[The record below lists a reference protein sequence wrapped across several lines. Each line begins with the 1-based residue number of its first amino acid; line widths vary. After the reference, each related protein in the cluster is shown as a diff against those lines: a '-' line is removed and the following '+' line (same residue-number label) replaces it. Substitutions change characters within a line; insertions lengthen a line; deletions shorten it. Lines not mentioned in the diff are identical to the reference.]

1 MSQTKTTLHQSFRM
15 IDKLYWLENEI
26 FREFAL
32 ETSTN
37 PHVEA
42 VDLNNPLTS
51 ISKIFLS
58 DIVSSQIHFRNKD
71 LPLII
76 PNRMLIQDNSS
87 CTYSYF
93 QIGPDGIAFIRGL
106 FKKLNADNIAEM
118 LKEFRSE
125 VLTDSSNFYRGLP
138 HWVGK
143 DALYT
148 SCPAYE
154 RLTSGLENAHRIVFD
169 NSDWKAIK
177 EDEKVNYLILITY
190 ELDQSNCDS
199 RLREEDICNFLDK
212 ISILALHTKRNRKSF
227 FEIERQATK
236 AAISQVMARNMSHN
250 IGSHVMNRITSG
262 MKLEGISNLDAGSYG
277 PAFPLADFK
286 SRTDLQGQPLPQRL
300 LELVNV
306 IHQLASFNHY
316 VKCRM
321 DYLSDITFGTPV
333 MHTNKRV
340 AAELFK
346 ELDKV
351 RFLLHYA
358 PGLSTFKYRIQF
370 LFDGRQISESED
382 IDLAV
387 PNDLLGCQAFYNII
401 ENVIRNTAKHSAQ
414 KGATTLFTIN
424 IRNVSHI
431 PPDLANQRRLSAEIR
446 TLYAVEIY
454 DDCVLSGN
462 KEFSTGEQKQKTDYI
477 ANYNGCNENQLEENA
492 SVSNI
497 EWLVYR
503 LNKKIN
509 QSVLQQNNQLRTS
522 SLGLIEMQA
531 SAAYLRKLDS
541 SAIEHKANVVEY
553 NDKIYNS
560 AGNLNILKA
569 FGMDGRLGYRFFV
582 SKPTEILLVGNFDMN
597 IDTDDLLKA
606 GIWLRS
612 EASFR
617 ADLENGVV
625 YSHPFVLYER
635 SETIS
640 ALLAKYK
647 TSLPLRHIDISDK
660 KKSLERLL
668 NANPGAKDME
678 DWVWSL
684 HFDQI
689 KGEVEHINVIT
700 SYHQK
705 YGRPNTYNIGFTA
718 HASGWKARVG
728 EKEENLIHYL
738 EPLSSQAEAKLPNHP
753 GTIRLHSYLFSN
765 KDKLYLTNVAK
776 KKIFESAITKILV
789 LDERIQR
796 FSEDNYEADGA
807 KISNKDIFA
816 YSNVVIPNRNELQLD
831 ADNFTSDLVVR
842 IENFIDENLTECEF
856 MLVHYSILERM
867 YRDIVSINEKLSLW
881 SRGIRVVVTS
891 GRGKPADLPSA
902 EVCFVNLSPVLNV
915 FVEARSKFAMNY
927 LMQSARR

>member
-1 MSQTKTTLHQSFRM
+1 MSQVPTPLLQREQVT
-15 IDKLYWLENEI
+15 DNLYLLEYEI

-42 VDLNNPLTS
+42 VDLSNPLTS
-51 ISKIFLS
+51 ICKIFLS
-58 DIVSSQIHFRNKD
+58 DIISSQIHFRHKD

-76 PNRMLIQDNSS
+76 PNKILIQDNSL

-93 QIGPDGIAFIRGL
+93 QIGPDGIAFIKGL
-106 FKKLNADNIAEM
+106 FKNVNADNTAEL

-125 VLTDSSNFYRGLP
+125 ILTDSSNFYSGLP
-138 HWVGK
+138 HWTGK
-143 DALYT
+143 DRLY
-148 SCPAYE
+148 SACPAYE
-154 RLTSGLENAHRIVFD
+154 RLRSDLENAHRIAFD
-169 NSDWKAIK
+169 NSDWKEVK

-190 ELDQSNCDS
+190 ELDHTNCDS
-199 RLREEDICNFLDK
+199 RLREQDIRNFLDK

-262 MKLEGISNLDAGSYG
+262 MKLEGISNLDAGCYG
-277 PAFPLADFK
+277 PAFLLADLK
-286 SRTDLQGQPLPQRL
+286 SRTDLRGQPQRL

-370 LFDGRQISESED
+370 LFDGRLISESED

-387 PNDLLGCQAFYNII
+387 PNDLLGCQAIYNIL
-401 ENVIRNTAKHSAQ
+401 ENVIRNTAKHSAL

-424 IRNVSHI
+424 IKNVSHI
-431 PPDLANQRRLSAEIR
+431 PSDLANQRRLTEEIR

-454 DDCVLSGN
+454 DDCVLNGN
-462 KEFSTGEQKQKTDYI
+462 KEFSTVEQKQKTDYI
-477 ANYNGCNENQLEENA
+477 SNYNRCNENQLDGNA

-497 EWLVYR
+497 DWLVYR

-541 SAIEHKANVVEY
+541 SVIEHKEYVVEY
-553 NDKIYNS
+553 NDKIYNR
-560 AGNLNILKA
+560 AGNLNVLKA
-569 FGMDGRLGYRFFV
+569 FSMESRLGYRFFV
-582 SKPTEILLVGNFDMN
+582 SKPTEILLVGNFDVC
-597 IDTDDLLKA
+597 IDTDELLKV

-617 ADLENGVV
+617 AELENGVV

-647 TSLPLRHIDISDK
+647 TSLPLRDIDISDK
-660 KKSLERLL
+660 KDSLEKLL
-668 NANPGAKDME
+668 NGNPGAKEME

-684 HFDQI
+684 HFDRI
-689 KGEVEHINVIT
+689 KGEVEHVNVIT
-700 SYHQK
+700 SYYPR
-705 YGRPNTYNIGFTA
+705 YGLPSTYNIGFTA
-718 HASGWKARVG
+718 HASGWKARVV
-728 EKEENLIHYL
+728 EKEKELIHYL

-753 GTIRLHSYLFSN
+753 GTIRLHSYLFS

-796 FSEDNYEADGA
+796 FSEDDYEADGI

-816 YSNVVIPNRNELQLD
+816 YSNVIIPNRKELQLD
-831 ADNFTSDLVVR
+831 ADNFTSNLVVG
-842 IENFIDENLTECEF
+842 IEDFIGRHLTECQF

-881 SRGIRVVVTS
+881 SRCIRLVVTS

-915 FVEARSKFAMNY
+915 FVETRSKFAMNY